1 MGKTCANPKRSG
13 RPKIDMI
20 FEAFEILL
28 NDDNPLH
35 SPPTPNQLMGRQLK
49 NQDLKNLISHESIK
63 LIFEKRKEN
72 PTVAEKLKQSKRV
85 S

>member
-49 NQDLKNLISHESIK
+49 NQDLKNLISHETIK

-72 PTVAEKLKQSKRV
+72 PTVAEKLKE
-85 S
+85 

>member
-1 MGKTCANPKRSG
+1 
-13 RPKIDMI
+13 MI

-49 NQDLKNLISHESIK
+49 NQDLKNLISHETIK

-72 PTVAEKLKQSKRV
+72 PTVAETKTVTKGFAKLLANIV
-85 S
+85 A